1 MSTQSVQTNDA
12 KGIVRSFGSQDIFSN
27 GSGMRYGQ
35 GKEEGRGRKTGNI
48 QNRSSFGTAG
58 STAVAEVVLR
68 NRFKDGEGARVL
80 GRVSAGQ
87 WLYLARTA
95 ASEINMGI
103 ASVRFLLFLLIA
115 GA

>member
-1 MSTQSVQTNDA
+1 
-12 KGIVRSFGSQDIFSN
+12 
-27 GSGMRYGQ
+27 MRYGQ

-68 NRFKDGEGARVL
+68 NRFKDGESARVL

-95 ASEINMGI
+95 GGWVDIKSVLSLGI
-103 ASVRFLLFLLIA
+103 VRTAF
-115 GA
+115 